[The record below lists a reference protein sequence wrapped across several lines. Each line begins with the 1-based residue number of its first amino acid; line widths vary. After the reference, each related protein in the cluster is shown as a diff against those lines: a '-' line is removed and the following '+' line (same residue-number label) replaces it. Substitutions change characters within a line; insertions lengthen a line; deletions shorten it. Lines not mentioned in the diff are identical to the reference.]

1 MNAERL
7 KELKA
12 QAGVLERAIEAAESI
27 VRDKRGRLHDVRME
41 IAFEE
46 HGVKVGCIVTGRGGK
61 TYKVSMVD
69 SGFSDSKPWLK
80 GFKKT
85 KDGWS
90 KRACHVFGWT
100 NPRPE

>member
-1 MNAERL
+1 MNTERL
-7 KELKA
+7 KDLKT
-12 QAGVLERAIEAAESI
+12 QEEVLERAIEAAEA
-27 VRDKRGRLHDVRME
+27 VTAKKRSQLDDVQAE

-46 HGVKVGCIVTGRGGK
+46 WGVRVGYVVTMKGND
-61 TYKVSMVD
+61 YKVESVD
-69 SGFSDSKPWLK
+69 ASYGVQPWLK